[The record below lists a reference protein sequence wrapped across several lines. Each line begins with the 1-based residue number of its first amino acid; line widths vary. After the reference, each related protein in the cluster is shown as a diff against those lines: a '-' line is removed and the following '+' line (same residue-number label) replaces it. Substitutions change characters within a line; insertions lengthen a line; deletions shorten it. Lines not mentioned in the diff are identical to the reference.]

1 MMLSLSIHQR
11 REVMRRTKTKMI
23 RLPGGLLF
31 TYIGF
36 VGTGVFMGV
45 WNIVSVVL
53 EYLLLI
59 SIYRQHPRLGECRT
73 HVDEDTAEDDND
85 DNALT
90 SAVAGWKTYFT
101 HPVRNAGLGL
111 SFLYMTVQWCP
122 GQSQ

>member
-1 MMLSLSIHQR
+1 
-11 REVMRRTKTKMI
+11 
-23 RLPGGLLF
+23 
-31 TYIGF
+31 
-36 VGTGVFMGV
+36 MGV

-111 SFLYMTVQWCP
+111 SFLYMTVLGFDNITYGYCILQVGATRYCAL
-122 GQSQ
+122 